1 MLLSISPPW
10 IFGIRKE
17 RACPQIKPDS
27 KMESGM
33 FENEK
38 KKTSETPNT
47 GENRQFSFHINQ
59 N

>member
-38 KKTSETPNT
+38 KNQVKLPHT
-47 GENRQFSFHINQ
+47 GENRQFS
-59 N
+59 